1 MKAQL
6 EKELLALSSKL
17 RESEAQN
24 ATLTDRLN
32 QETRLKE
39 EYHMSFKRAQFDLDK
54 VQERIQSERD
64 SFREK
69 IGKLEDDSFAK
80 QN

>member
-17 RESEAQN
+17 RESDTEC
-24 ATLTDRLN
+24 ATLKASHG

-54 VQERIQSERD
+54 VQERINTERTQYRD
-64 SFREK
+64 KVDALENACEEK
-69 IGKLEDDSFAK
+69 QI
-80 QN
+80 